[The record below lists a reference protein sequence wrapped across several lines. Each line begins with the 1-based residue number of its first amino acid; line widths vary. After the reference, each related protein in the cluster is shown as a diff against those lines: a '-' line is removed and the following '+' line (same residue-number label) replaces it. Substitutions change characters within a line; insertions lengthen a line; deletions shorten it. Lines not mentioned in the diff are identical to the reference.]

1 MFLIFFWSKYQ
12 HPSLLL
18 KDGILG
24 DKFCLRETLNLSTDA
39 DRRTNII
46 IIIIFSQRGSFF
58 EVPLK
63 CHWSANSHQPTAI
76 ATDLPLLAPQL
87 STVGWSKTMHL
98 TISEKQTTLNFYS
111 FIPGQILG
119 IHSLNS
125 GLHNILKWMFCD
137 VTDIQTYRQTLQ
149 LYDWIGR
156 FSEKAL

>member
-1 MFLIFFWSKYQ
+1 MIFLWSKYQ

-46 IIIIFSQRGSFF
+46 IYLFFSAWKFLWSAI
-58 EVPLK
+58 EVSLK
-63 CHWSANSHQPTAI
+63 CKQPTAI

-137 VTDIQTYRQTLQ
+137 VTDIQTYRQTSQ